1 MINQKIV
8 QLFLV
13 KFPILFPTVYGF
25 ILYTYPNF
33 EKELILITILL
44 FAETHFAATWPFFV
58 NKVNYSFI
66 SEKKNELIFLPSL
79 IVLFSIIGFFLFKN
93 LFLLI
98 FFAANM
104 FHVTRQSFGVCKL
117 YCKNILES
125 KFQEYSIYFF
135 NLLFFFIA
143 FFRFY
148 IPLIKIEHLQLL
160 NIFVLMLLS
169 IFFIYYILK
178 FKLSQNLLVFITGCI
193 IFFPVCFVENPV
205 HAIIMGVT
213 MHYTQYL
220 YLTNYVYKS
229 RKIENKSTNLKFF
242 RYFLIII
249 IYALIMTF
257 FSYFGKYEGSLLKN
271 LIIIPILGQ
280 MLHFYLDSQLWKF
293 SIKHNRDN
301 ILKHLH
307 QII

>member
-1 MINQKIV
+1 
-8 QLFLV
+8 
-13 KFPILFPTVYGF
+13 
-25 ILYTYPNF
+25 
-33 EKELILITILL
+33 
-44 FAETHFAATWPFFV
+44 
-58 NKVNYSFI
+58 
-66 SEKKNELIFLPSL
+66 
-79 IVLFSIIGFFLFKN
+79 
-93 LFLLI
+93 
-98 FFAANM
+98 
-104 FHVTRQSFGVCKL
+104 
-117 YCKNILES
+117 
-125 KFQEYSIYFF
+125 
-135 NLLFFFIA
+135 
-143 FFRFY
+143 
-148 IPLIKIEHLQLL
+148 
-160 NIFVLMLLS
+160 
-169 IFFIYYILK
+169 
-178 FKLSQNLLVFITGCI
+178 
-193 IFFPVCFVENPV
+193 
-205 HAIIMGVT
+205 MGVT